1 MFGWFK
7 KKEPVPYWGSFQY
20 RMLCNECE
28 NLECFVDDAFNGVCP
43 KCGSKDIKKVVARW
57 QFANELR
64 GMASMERVKLKYEI
78 RKE

>member
-7 KKEPVPYWGSFQY
+7 KKEPVPYWGSFAD